1 MNELITKARR
11 RLARD
16 FASAKKTARKRFASA
31 VYSCPGLINCDPRRR
46 VVRLAD
52 YCNRLQNYP
61 LNGEKPAES
70 WYLPLDPPRAID
82 REEPV
87 SPNETEAEKFR
98 NAAARLQNGIHC
110 QFPET
115 FLACVHDAKIYGQ
128 DFLVLSPGNCI
139 FFDSALLQQNV
150 LERNG
155 ILETLIW
162 PKPRAVR
169 EIGCLMA
176 QEMPNAYYH
185 WLIEVMP
192 KLSTLRQF
200 EQLSEVPLIVPRVLK
215 PFQADSLR
223 MAGVSDSRL
232 LPFDNTC
239 WEVRNLFFPSMLG
252 PTGSP
257 APAAVAWLRKTFL
270 RPETESS
277 SGPKRIYL
285 TRRDASQRRV
295 LNERELIAFL
305 EAEGFATVCTG
316 DLSFVEQIQL
326 FSHVEVVVAAH
337 GAGSTNMVFAPENA
351 VLIELF
357 GDNYINGCFWALTN
371 IRGQKYAFL
380 TGPSQWLDYS
390 ISLEELKLLL
400 AKVCRI

>member
-1 MNELITKARR
+1 MNELITKASR

-31 VYSCPGLINCDPRRR
+31 VYSCPGLTHRNPRHR

-61 LNGEKPAES
+61 RNGEKPAES
-70 WYLPLDPPRAID
+70 WYLPLDPPRAVD
-82 REEPV
+82 RKEPV
-87 SPNETEAEKFR
+87 SLNETEAEKFR
-98 NAAARLQNGIHC
+98 AAAACLQNGIHC
-110 QFPET
+110 QLPET
-115 FLACVHDAKIYGQ
+115 FLACIHDAKIYGQ
-128 DFLVLSPGNCI
+128 DFLVLSPDNRI
-139 FFDSALLQQNV
+139 FFDSALLQQKV

-162 PKPRAVR
+162 PTPRAVR

-176 QEMPNAYYH
+176 QETPNAYYH

-192 KLSTLRQF
+192 KLSTLQRF
-200 EQLSEVPLIVPRVLK
+200 EQLSEAPLIVPPVLK
-215 PFQADSLR
+215 PFQTDSLK
-223 MAGVSDSRL
+223 MAGVSDSQL
-232 LPFDNTC
+232 VPFDNTC
-239 WEVRNLFFPSMLG
+239 WEIRNLFFPSMLG

-257 APAAVAWLRKTFL
+257 APMAVAWLRKKFL
-270 RPETESS
+270 RPDTQSS

-285 TRRDASQRRV
+285 TRQDASRRKV

-305 EAEGFATVCTG
+305 EAEGFVTICTG
-316 DLSFVEQIQL
+316 ELSFVQQIQL
-326 FSHVEVVVAAH
+326 FSNVEVVVAAH
-337 GAGSTNMVFAPENA
+337 GAGSTNMVFASENA

-371 IRGQKYAFL
+371 ILGQRHAFL

-390 ISLEELKLLL
+390 ISLQELKALL
-400 AKVCRI
+400 AKVCC